1 VPTLYSDGS
10 SSCREVNVEPIDYL
24 LKVESTMLVKI
35 AINAT
40 DIIIEHAP
48 PVSDSYY
55 GYYPNLKAAG

>member
-1 VPTLYSDGS
+1 
-10 SSCREVNVEPIDYL
+10 
-24 LKVESTMLVKI
+24 MLVKI